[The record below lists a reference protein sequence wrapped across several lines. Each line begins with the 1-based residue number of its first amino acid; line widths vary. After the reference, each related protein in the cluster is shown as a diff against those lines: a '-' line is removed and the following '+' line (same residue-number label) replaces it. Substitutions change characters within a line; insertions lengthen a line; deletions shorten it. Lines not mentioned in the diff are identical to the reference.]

1 MQPHEARAQ
10 LLREHES
17 LRVLVSDALAVAAAL
32 RHGEAVADDLRR
44 ALDALREAFVAHN
57 QSEETVLEPI
67 LREHPE
73 VGAARVARMFEE
85 HVAEHA
91 AFRAALAGDVV
102 EVATRLDELAED
114 LDAHMAAEERTFLS
128 PGVLRP

>member
-10 LLREHES
+10 LLREHDA
-17 LRVLVSDALAVAAAL
+17 LRFLVSDALAVAAAL
-32 RHGEAVADDLRR
+32 RRGEAVADDLRR
-44 ALDALREAFVAHN
+44 ALDALLEAFVAHN
-57 QSEETVLEPI
+57 QSEEAVLEPI
-67 LREHPE
+67 LREHPA

-91 AFRAALAGDVV
+91 AFRATIAGDVL